1 MIRVL
6 VADDEALMRAGIR
19 LILENGED
27 IEVVAEAGDGREAV
41 EACRA
46 QDIDVALL
54 DIQMPGTDGIAAAA
68 DIARLA
74 PRTCVVMLTAFGEE
88 AGVTRALRAGAS
100 GFLLKD
106 TSPADL
112 IRAVQLAARGEPV
125 LAPRITRQLLDRQVR
140 SGRDTEAAL
149 RRTDELTPAERDVL
163 RLLGTGLSNA
173 EIAGQLYLSAG
184 TVKAHISR
192 ILTRTG
198 CANRVQAAVLA
209 HDAGLL
215 GERCAGPPTSPDRR
229 PPNTSVS
236 TGPCTPASPSRS
248 SYGVRARPCRCRCC
262 ATRCRWCRGRR
273 CPPCRRR

>member
-6 VADDEALMRAGIR
+6 VADDEALMRVGIR
-19 LILENGED
+19 LILENAED
-27 IEVVAEAGDGREAV
+27 IEVVAEAGDGYAAAA
-41 EACRA
+41 ACRT

-54 DIQMPGTDGIAAAA
+54 DIQMPERDGVAAAE
-68 DIARLA
+68 DIARIS

-88 AGVTRALRAGAS
+88 ASVTRALRAGAS

-106 TSPADL
+106 TGPADL
-112 IRAVQLAARGEPV
+112 IRAVQRAAGGEPV
-125 LAPRITRQLLDRQVR
+125 LAPRITRQLLDRQLE
-140 SGRDTEAAL
+140 SGRNTEAAL
-149 RRTDELTPAERDVL
+149 RRTAELTPAEQDVL

-215 GERCAGPPTSPDRR
+215 SDR
-229 PPNTSVS
+229 
-236 TGPCTPASPSRS
+236 
-248 SYGVRARPCRCRCC
+248 
-262 ATRCRWCRGRR
+262 
-273 CPPCRRR
+273 

>member
-6 VADDEALMRAGIR
+6 VADDEALMRVGIR
-19 LILENGED
+19 LILENAED
-27 IEVVAEAGDGREAV
+27 IEVVAEAGDGREAAA
-41 EACRA
+41 ACRA

-54 DIQMPGTDGIAAAA
+54 DIKMPGRDGITAAE
-68 DIARLA
+68 DIARLS
-74 PRTCVVMLTAFGEE
+74 PRTFVVMLTAFGEE
-88 AGVTRALRAGAS
+88 ASVTRALRAGAS

-106 TSPADL
+106 TGPAEL

-125 LAPRITRQLLDRQVR
+125 LAPRITRQLLERHVT

-149 RRTDELTPAERDVL
+149 RRIEELTPAEQDVL

-173 EIAGQLYLSAG
+173 EIADQLYLSAG

-215 GERCAGPPTSPDRR
+215 
-229 PPNTSVS
+229 
-236 TGPCTPASPSRS
+236 TGR
-248 SYGVRARPCRCRCC
+248 
-262 ATRCRWCRGRR
+262 
-273 CPPCRRR
+273 

>member
-6 VADDEALMRAGIR
+6 IADDEALMRAGIR
-19 LILENGED
+19 LILENAGD

-41 EACRA
+41 ETCRA
-46 QDIDVALL
+46 QVIDVALL
-54 DIQMPGTDGIAAAA
+54 DIQMPSKDGIAAAE
-68 DIARLA
+68 DIARLS
-74 PRTCVVMLTAFGEE
+74 PRTSVVMLTAFGEE
-88 AGVTRALRAGAS
+88 ASVTRALRAGAS

-106 TSPADL
+106 TGPAEL
-112 IRAVQLAARGEPV
+112 IRSVQLAARGEPV
-125 LAPRITRQLLDRQVR
+125 LAPRITRQLLERHVR

-149 RRTDELTPAERDVL
+149 RRTEELTPAERDVL

-173 EIAGQLYLSAG
+173 EIADQLYLSAG

-215 GERCAGPPTSPDRR
+215 DDR
-229 PPNTSVS
+229 
-236 TGPCTPASPSRS
+236 
-248 SYGVRARPCRCRCC
+248 
-262 ATRCRWCRGRR
+262 
-273 CPPCRRR
+273 

>member
-6 VADDEALMRAGIR
+6 VADDEALMRVGIR
-19 LILENGED
+19 LILENADD
-27 IEVVAEAGDGREAV
+27 IEVVAEAGDGLEAAA
-41 EACRA
+41 ACRT

-54 DIQMPGTDGIAAAA
+54 DIQMPTRDGIAAAE
-68 DIARLA
+68 DIARLS

-88 AGVTRALRAGAS
+88 ASVTRALRAGAS

-106 TSPADL
+106 TGPAEL
-112 IRAVQLAARGEPV
+112 IRAVQLAAKGEPV
-125 LAPRITRQLLDRQVR
+125 LAPRITRQLLERHVQ

-149 RRTDELTPAERDVL
+149 RRTEELTPAERDVL

-173 EIAGQLYLSAG
+173 EIADQLYMSAG

-198 CANRVQAAVLA
+198 CTNRVQAAVLA

-215 GERCAGPPTSPDRR
+215 ADC
-229 PPNTSVS
+229 
-236 TGPCTPASPSRS
+236 
-248 SYGVRARPCRCRCC
+248 
-262 ATRCRWCRGRR
+262 
-273 CPPCRRR
+273 

>member
-6 VADDEALMRAGIR
+6 IADDEALMRTGIR
-19 LILENGED
+19 LILENAED
-27 IEVVAEAGDGREAV
+27 IEVVAEAGDGREAAA
-41 EACRA
+41 ACRA

-54 DIQMPGTDGIAAAA
+54 DIQMPTRDGIAAAE
-68 DIARLA
+68 DITRLS

-88 AGVTRALRAGAS
+88 ASVTRALRAGAS

-106 TSPADL
+106 TGPADL
-112 IRAVQLAARGEPV
+112 IRAVQLAAKGEPV
-125 LAPRITRQLLDRQVR
+125 LAPRITRQLLHRHVQ

-149 RRTDELTPAERDVL
+149 RRTEDLTPAERDVL

-173 EIAGQLYLSAG
+173 EIAGQLHLSAG
-184 TVKAHISR
+184 TIKAHISR

-215 GERCAGPPTSPDRR
+215 TDL
-229 PPNTSVS
+229 TDH
-236 TGPCTPASPSRS
+236 
-248 SYGVRARPCRCRCC
+248 
-262 ATRCRWCRGRR
+262 
-273 CPPCRRR
+273 

>member
-6 VADDEALMRAGIR
+6 IADDEALMRAGIR
-19 LILENGED
+19 LILENAGD
-27 IEVVAEAGDGREAV
+27 IEVVTEAGNGREAAA
-41 EACRA
+41 ACRA

-54 DIQMPGTDGIAAAA
+54 DIQMPTRDGIAAAE
-68 DIARLA
+68 DIARLS

-88 AGVTRALRAGAS
+88 ASVTRALRAGAS

-106 TSPADL
+106 TGPTEL

-125 LAPRITRQLLDRQVR
+125 LAPRITRQLLERHVR

-149 RRTDELTPAERDVL
+149 RRTEELTPAERDVL

-173 EIAGQLYLSAG
+173 EIAEQLYLSAG

-192 ILTRTG
+192 LLTRTG

-215 GERCAGPPTSPDRR
+215 TDR
-229 PPNTSVS
+229 
-236 TGPCTPASPSRS
+236 
-248 SYGVRARPCRCRCC
+248 
-262 ATRCRWCRGRR
+262 
-273 CPPCRRR
+273 

>member
-6 VADDEALMRAGIR
+6 VADDEALMRVGIR
-19 LILENGED
+19 LILENADD
-27 IEVVAEAGDGREAV
+27 IEVVAEAGDGLEAAA
-41 EACRA
+41 ACRT

-54 DIQMPGTDGIAAAA
+54 DIQMPTRDGIAAAE
-68 DIARLA
+68 DIARLS

-88 AGVTRALRAGAS
+88 ASVTRALRAGAS

-106 TSPADL
+106 TGPAEL
-112 IRAVQLAARGEPV
+112 IRAVQLAAKGEPV
-125 LAPRITRQLLDRQVR
+125 LAPRITRQLLERHVR
-140 SGRDTEAAL
+140 SGRDTEAAV
-149 RRTDELTPAERDVL
+149 RRIEELTPAERDVL

-173 EIAGQLYLSAG
+173 EIADQLYMSAG

-215 GERCAGPPTSPDRR
+215 TDC
-229 PPNTSVS
+229 
-236 TGPCTPASPSRS
+236 
-248 SYGVRARPCRCRCC
+248 
-262 ATRCRWCRGRR
+262 
-273 CPPCRRR
+273 

>member
-6 VADDEALMRAGIR
+6 VADDEALMRVGIR
-19 LILENGED
+19 LILENADD
-27 IEVVAEAGDGREAV
+27 IEVVAEAGDGLEAAA
-41 EACRA
+41 ACRT

-54 DIQMPGTDGIAAAA
+54 DIQMPTRDGIAAAE
-68 DIARLA
+68 DIARLS

-88 AGVTRALRAGAS
+88 ASVTRALRAGAS

-106 TSPADL
+106 TGPAEL
-112 IRAVQLAARGEPV
+112 IRAVQLAAKGEPV
-125 LAPRITRQLLDRQVR
+125 LAPRITRQLLERHVR

-149 RRTDELTPAERDVL
+149 RRTEELTRAERDVL

-173 EIAGQLYLSAG
+173 EIADQLYMSAG

-215 GERCAGPPTSPDRR
+215 ADS
-229 PPNTSVS
+229 
-236 TGPCTPASPSRS
+236 
-248 SYGVRARPCRCRCC
+248 
-262 ATRCRWCRGRR
+262 
-273 CPPCRRR
+273 

>member
-6 VADDEALMRAGIR
+6 VADDEALMRVGIR
-19 LILENGED
+19 LILENADD
-27 IEVVAEAGDGREAV
+27 IEVVAEAGDGLEAV
-41 EACRA
+41 AACRTRE
-46 QDIDVALL
+46 IDVALL
-54 DIQMPGTDGIAAAA
+54 DIRMPGTDGIAAAEE
-68 DIARLA
+68 IGRLS

-88 AGVTRALRAGAS
+88 ASVTRALRAGAS

-106 TSPADL
+106 TGPNEL
-112 IRAVQLAARGEPV
+112 IRAVRLAASGEPV
-125 LAPRITRQLLDRQVR
+125 LAPRITRQLLERHVR
-140 SGRDTEAAL
+140 SGRDTETAL
-149 RRTDELTPAERDVL
+149 RRTEELTPAERDVL

-215 GERCAGPPTSPDRR
+215 ADR
-229 PPNTSVS
+229 
-236 TGPCTPASPSRS
+236 
-248 SYGVRARPCRCRCC
+248 
-262 ATRCRWCRGRR
+262 
-273 CPPCRRR
+273 

>member
-6 VADDEALMRAGIR
+6 IADDEALMRVGIR
-19 LILENGED
+19 LILENADD
-27 IEVVAEAGDGREAV
+27 IEVVAEAGDGAEAV
-41 EACRA
+41 AACRA

-54 DIQMPGTDGIAAAA
+54 DIQMPAKDGIAAAQ
-68 DIARLA
+68 DISRLS
-74 PRTCVVMLTAFGEE
+74 PRTHIVMLTAFGEE
-88 AGVTRALRAGAS
+88 ASVTRALRAGAS

-106 TSPADL
+106 TGPTEL
-112 IRAVQLAARGEPV
+112 IRAVQLAATGEPV
-125 LAPRITRQLLDRQVR
+125 LAPRVTRQLLDRHVR
-140 SGRDTEAAL
+140 SGHDTEAAR

-173 EIAGQLYLSAG
+173 EIAEQLYLSAG

-215 GERCAGPPTSPDRR
+215 AEH
-229 PPNTSVS
+229 
-236 TGPCTPASPSRS
+236 
-248 SYGVRARPCRCRCC
+248 
-262 ATRCRWCRGRR
+262 
-273 CPPCRRR
+273 

>member
-19 LILENGED
+19 LILENAED
-27 IEVVAEAGDGREAV
+27 IEVVAEAGDGREAAA
-41 EACRA
+41 ACRA

-54 DIQMPGTDGIAAAA
+54 DIQMPTRDGIAAAE
-68 DIARLA
+68 DIARLS

-88 AGVTRALRAGAS
+88 ASVTRSLRAGAS

-106 TSPADL
+106 TGPAEL

-125 LAPRITRQLLDRQVR
+125 LAPRITRQLLERHVR
-140 SGRDTEAAL
+140 SGRDTEVAL
-149 RRTDELTPAERDVL
+149 RRTEELTPAERDVL

-173 EIAGQLYLSAG
+173 EIADQLYLSAG

-215 GERCAGPPTSPDRR
+215 TDR
-229 PPNTSVS
+229 
-236 TGPCTPASPSRS
+236 
-248 SYGVRARPCRCRCC
+248 
-262 ATRCRWCRGRR
+262 
-273 CPPCRRR
+273 

>member
-6 VADDEALMRAGIR
+6 IADDEALMRAGIR
-19 LILENGED
+19 LILENAED
-27 IEVVAEAGDGREAV
+27 IEVVAEAGNGREAAA
-41 EACRA
+41 ACRA

-54 DIQMPGTDGIAAAA
+54 DIQMPTRDGIAAAE
-68 DIARLA
+68 DIARLS

-88 AGVTRALRAGAS
+88 ASVTRALRAGAS

-106 TSPADL
+106 TGPIEL

-125 LAPRITRQLLDRQVR
+125 LAPRITRQLLERHVR

-149 RRTDELTPAERDVL
+149 RRTEELTPAERDVL

-173 EIAGQLYLSAG
+173 EIADQLYLSAG

-215 GERCAGPPTSPDRR
+215 TDR
-229 PPNTSVS
+229 
-236 TGPCTPASPSRS
+236 
-248 SYGVRARPCRCRCC
+248 
-262 ATRCRWCRGRR
+262 
-273 CPPCRRR
+273 

>member
-19 LILENGED
+19 LILENADD
-27 IEVVAEAGDGREAV
+27 IEVVAEAGDGREAAA
-41 EACRA
+41 ACRA
-46 QDIDVALL
+46 QDVDVALL
-54 DIQMPGTDGIAAAA
+54 DIQMPARDGIAAAE
-68 DIARLA
+68 DIARLS

-88 AGVTRALRAGAS
+88 ASVTRALRAGAS

-106 TSPADL
+106 TGPADL
-112 IRAVQLAARGEPV
+112 IRAVQLAAKGEPV
-125 LAPRITRQLLDRQVR
+125 LAPRITRQLLERHVR

-149 RRTDELTPAERDVL
+149 RRIDELTPAERDVL

-173 EIAGQLYLSAG
+173 EIADQLYLSAG

-215 GERCAGPPTSPDRR
+215 DDR
-229 PPNTSVS
+229 
-236 TGPCTPASPSRS
+236 
-248 SYGVRARPCRCRCC
+248 
-262 ATRCRWCRGRR
+262 
-273 CPPCRRR
+273 

>member
-19 LILENGED
+19 LILENAED
-27 IEVVAEAGDGREAV
+27 IAVVAEAGDGREAAA
-41 EACRA
+41 ACRA

-54 DIQMPGTDGIAAAA
+54 DIQMPDTDGIAAAE
-68 DIARLA
+68 DIARLS
-74 PRTCVVMLTAFGEE
+74 PHTRVVMLTAFGEE

-106 TSPADL
+106 TGPAEL

-125 LAPRITRQLLDRQVR
+125 LAPRITRRMMEGQVR
-140 SGRDTEAAL
+140 SGRETEAAL
-149 RRTDELTPAERDVL
+149 RRIEELTPAERDVL

-173 EIAGQLYLSAG
+173 EIADRLYLSTG

-215 GERCAGPPTSPDRR
+215 TDR
-229 PPNTSVS
+229 
-236 TGPCTPASPSRS
+236 
-248 SYGVRARPCRCRCC
+248 
-262 ATRCRWCRGRR
+262 
-273 CPPCRRR
+273 

>member
-6 VADDEALMRAGIR
+6 IADDEALMRAGIR
-19 LILENGED
+19 MILENAED
-27 IEVVAEAGDGREAV
+27 IEVVAEAGDGREAAA
-41 EACRA
+41 ACRA

-54 DIQMPGTDGIAAAA
+54 DINMPVGDGITAAE
-68 DIARLA
+68 DITRLS
-74 PRTCVVMLTAFGEE
+74 PRTCVVMLTAFSEE
-88 AGVTRALRAGAS
+88 ASVTRALRAGAS

-106 TSPADL
+106 TGPAEL
-112 IRAVQLAARGEPV
+112 IRAVQLAAGGEPV
-125 LAPRITRQLLDRQVR
+125 LAPRITRRLLEQHVK

-149 RRTDELTPAERDVL
+149 RRTEELTPAERDVL

-173 EIAGQLYLSAG
+173 EIADQLYLSAG

-215 GERCAGPPTSPDRR
+215 AGR
-229 PPNTSVS
+229 
-236 TGPCTPASPSRS
+236 
-248 SYGVRARPCRCRCC
+248 
-262 ATRCRWCRGRR
+262 
-273 CPPCRRR
+273 

>member
-6 VADDEALMRAGIR
+6 VADDEALMRVGIR
-19 LILENGED
+19 LILENADD
-27 IEVVAEAGDGREAV
+27 IEVVAEAGDGLEAAA
-41 EACRA
+41 ACRT

-54 DIQMPGTDGIAAAA
+54 DIQMPTRDGIAAAE
-68 DIARLA
+68 DIARLS

-88 AGVTRALRAGAS
+88 ASVTRALRAGAS

-106 TSPADL
+106 TGPAEL
-112 IRAVQLAARGEPV
+112 IRAVQLAAKGEPV
-125 LAPRITRQLLDRQVR
+125 LAPRITRQLLERHVR

-149 RRTDELTPAERDVL
+149 RRTEELTPAERDVL

-173 EIAGQLYLSAG
+173 EIADQLYMSAG

-215 GERCAGPPTSPDRR
+215 ADS
-229 PPNTSVS
+229 
-236 TGPCTPASPSRS
+236 
-248 SYGVRARPCRCRCC
+248 
-262 ATRCRWCRGRR
+262 
-273 CPPCRRR
+273 

>member
-6 VADDEALMRAGIR
+6 IADDEALMRAGIR
-19 LILENGED
+19 LILQNAED

-41 EACRA
+41 ATCRA

-54 DIQMPGTDGIAAAA
+54 DIQMPTRDGIAAAE
-68 DIARLA
+68 DIARLS

-88 AGVTRALRAGAS
+88 ASVTRALRAGAS

-106 TSPADL
+106 TGPADL
-112 IRAVQLAARGEPV
+112 IRAVQLAAKGEPV
-125 LAPRITRQLLDRQVR
+125 LAPRITRQLLERHVR

-149 RRTDELTPAERDVL
+149 RRTQELTPAERDVL
-163 RLLGTGLSNA
+163 RLLGVGLSNA
-173 EIAGQLYLSAG
+173 EIADRLYLSAG

-215 GERCAGPPTSPDRR
+215 TDR
-229 PPNTSVS
+229 
-236 TGPCTPASPSRS
+236 
-248 SYGVRARPCRCRCC
+248 
-262 ATRCRWCRGRR
+262 
-273 CPPCRRR
+273 

>member
-6 VADDEALMRAGIR
+6 VADDEALMRVGIR
-19 LILENGED
+19 LILENAED
-27 IEVVAEAGDGREAV
+27 IQVVAEAGDGREAAA
-41 EACRA
+41 ACRA

-54 DIQMPGTDGIAAAA
+54 DIQMPTRDGIAAAE
-68 DIARLA
+68 DIARIS

-88 AGVTRALRAGAS
+88 ASVTRALRAGAS

-106 TSPADL
+106 TGPADL

-125 LAPRITRQLLDRQVR
+125 LAPRITRQLLERHVR
-140 SGRDTEAAL
+140 SGRETEAAQ
-149 RRTDELTPAERDVL
+149 RRVEELTPTERDVL

-173 EIAGQLYLSAG
+173 EIADQLYLSAG

-215 GERCAGPPTSPDRR
+215 TEH
-229 PPNTSVS
+229 
-236 TGPCTPASPSRS
+236 
-248 SYGVRARPCRCRCC
+248 
-262 ATRCRWCRGRR
+262 
-273 CPPCRRR
+273 